1 MLEIHNISKVYRDY
15 NNRETYA
22 LKNVTFDVKNGE
34 FIAVTGPSGCGKST
48 LLNILAGLLAPA
60 EGEIIYNNDRI
71 DYNRNTYIQQYRCD
85 HVGIILQNFSLL
97 NDRTVGQNVC
107 LPLDIRKVDKKL
119 KDGMVR
125 EYLMRT
131 GMIDKIDSFP
141 QQLSGGQKQ
150 RVAIARALVYNPDI
164 ILADEPTGALDK
176 DNADQIVN
184 MLREIAKEGKIVIM
198 VTHDMNMVSRCDRC
212 ITLRDGCIV

>member
-1 MLEIHNISKVYRDY
+1 MLKIHNVSKIYKEY
-15 NNRETYA
+15 NKETYA
-22 LKNVTFDVKNGE
+22 LRNVTFDVKNGE

-60 EGEIIYNNDRI
+60 EGEIIYNNDKI
-71 DYNRNTYIQQYRCD
+71 DYNNSAQLQQYRCN

-97 NDRTVGQNVC
+97 NDRTVGQNVS
-107 LPLDIRKVDKKL
+107 LPLDIRKVEKKQ
-119 KDGMVR
+119 KNGMVR

-176 DNADQIVN
+176 DNAVQIID
-184 MLREIAKEGKIVIM
+184 MLREIAEDGKIVIM

-212 ITLRDGCIV
+212 ITLKDGCIV

>member
-1 MLEIHNISKVYRDY
+1 MLEIHNVSKVYKEY
-15 NNRETYA
+15 NRETYA
-22 LKNVTFDVKNGE
+22 LRNVTFDVKNGE

-48 LLNILAGLLAPA
+48 LLNILAGLLAPS
-60 EGEIIYNNDRI
+60 EGGIIYNNDEI
-71 DYNRNTYIQQYRCD
+71 DYNNSAQLQQYRCN

-97 NDRTVGQNVC
+97 NDRTVGQNVS
-107 LPLDIRKVDKKL
+107 LPLDIRKIEKKQ
-119 KDGMVR
+119 KNGMVR

-176 DNADQIVN
+176 DNAVQIID
-184 MLREIAKEGKIVIM
+184 MLREIAEEGKIVIM

-212 ITLRDGCIV
+212 ITLKDGCIV

>member
-1 MLEIHNISKVYRDY
+1 MLEIHNVSKVYKEY
-15 NNRETYA
+15 NRETYA
-22 LKNVTFDVKNGE
+22 LRNVTFDVKNGE

-60 EGEIIYNNDRI
+60 EGGIIYNNDKI
-71 DYNRNTYIQQYRCD
+71 DYNNSAQLQQYRSN

-97 NDRTVGQNVC
+97 NDRTVGQNVS
-107 LPLDIRKVDKKL
+107 LPLDIRKIEKKQ
-119 KDGMVR
+119 KNGMVR

-176 DNADQIVN
+176 DNAVQIID
-184 MLREIAKEGKIVIM
+184 MLREIAEEGKIVIM

-212 ITLRDGCIV
+212 ITLKDGCIV

>member
-1 MLEIHNISKVYRDY
+1 MLEIHNVSKVYKEY
-15 NNRETYA
+15 NRKTYA
-22 LKNVTFDVKNGE
+22 LRNITFDVKNGE

-60 EGEIIYNNDRI
+60 EGGIIYNNDKI
-71 DYNRNTYIQQYRCD
+71 DYNNSAQLQQYRCN

-97 NDRTVGQNVC
+97 NDRTVGQNVS
-107 LPLDIRKVDKKL
+107 LPLDIRKIEKKQ
-119 KDGMVR
+119 KNGMVR

-176 DNADQIVN
+176 DNAVQIID
-184 MLREIAKEGKIVIM
+184 MLMEIAAEGKIVIM

-212 ITLRDGCIV
+212 ITLKDGCIV

>member
-1 MLEIHNISKVYRDY
+1 MLEIHNVSKVYKEY
-15 NNRETYA
+15 NRETYA
-22 LKNVTFDVKNGE
+22 LRNVTFDIKNGE

-60 EGEIIYNNDRI
+60 EGGIIYNNDKI
-71 DYNRNTYIQQYRCD
+71 DYNNSAQLQQYRCN

-97 NDRTVGQNVC
+97 NDRTVGQNVS
-107 LPLDIRKVDKKL
+107 LPLDIRKIEKKQ
-119 KDGMVR
+119 KNGMVR

-131 GMIDKIDSFP
+131 RMIDKIDSFP

-176 DNADQIVN
+176 DNAVQIID
-184 MLREIAKEGKIVIM
+184 MLREIAEEGKIVIM

-212 ITLRDGCIV
+212 ITLKDGCIV